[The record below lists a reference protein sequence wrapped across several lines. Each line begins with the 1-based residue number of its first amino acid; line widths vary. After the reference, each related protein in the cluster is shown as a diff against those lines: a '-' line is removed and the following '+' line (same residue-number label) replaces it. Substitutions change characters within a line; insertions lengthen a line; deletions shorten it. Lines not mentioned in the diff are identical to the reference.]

1 MIEFY
6 YQFINPFLKQLVIY
20 QYQLNNYIST
30 TIRSINDENSLT
42 TSLLILGI
50 AFVYGLIHAVGPGHG
65 KALVAFYFTSNKSN
79 YKKAFKMG
87 YMIAIFHAFS
97 ALIFTFGIFFIV
109 KTMFRKNFNEFSHIA
124 MQISAGMIVLVGI
137 YLIYHA
143 FKHKNE
149 RDKSV
154 KSLKKSEVA
163 VAFSAGVVPCPGV
176 MTIVLFC
183 IVLKQYFLGI
193 LAAIFM
199 SIGMG
204 FTISLIGIL
213 SIYANKKSNN
223 FLKTKGYI
231 LEIFSGV
238 LILLLGLFL
247 GLS

>member
-1 MIEFY
+1 
-6 YQFINPFLKQLVIY
+6 
-20 QYQLNNYIST
+20 
-30 TIRSINDENSLT
+30 
-42 TSLLILGI
+42 
-50 AFVYGLIHAVGPGHG
+50 
-65 KALVAFYFTSNKSN
+65 
-79 YKKAFKMG
+79 
-87 YMIAIFHAFS
+87 
-97 ALIFTFGIFFIV
+97 
-109 KTMFRKNFNEFSHIA
+109 
-124 MQISAGMIVLVGI
+124 MIVLVGL

-183 IVLKQYFLGI
+183 IVLKHYFLGV

-204 FTISLIGIL
+204 FTVSLIGIL